1 MKIYRRLLAV
11 LLAVSMN
18 SSMISAVY
26 SAESEEIDLNG
37 KTVQEAIREVLD
49 NSGLEPEQLGT
60 YPYDYNAF
68 AESLGMIADDKDEE
82 ALKATV
88 TEVQI
93 AEMLDIRNQI
103 QTAVEAGVPL
113 FLNGKAQP
121 IFPYTS
127 GAVETGYSNEDSGI
141 IRYFVYVET
150 NYDTDDDGKLDLVK
164 ALVQLPR
171 SAAEGNYKASVI
183 YEARPYITGCTPY
196 DAVTTVNGSG
206 YDMSKLDSQPA
217 PRVPVQKEPVG
228 TMEHAKNADS
238 SEWYYQNPTSDDY
251 MYEDLT
257 WYDYYLVRGFA
268 VVECGGIGTLDSE
281 GFETCGDYHE
291 IDAYKCV
298 IEWLHGDRIAYT
310 DKTGNI
316 PIEAEWCSGKIGM
329 TGRSYA
335 GTTQFALATTG
346 VEGLETIV
354 PVAGIASWYD
364 YPNSQGICT
373 GSISYLDY
381 LAAYCSG
388 RYFDS
393 KDWRS
398 ILKKY
403 SAYLEQLSQDQLAL
417 NGDYGETWEIRD
429 YTLNTENIKCP
440 ALIVHGLADYNVR
453 PKHFEMMYR
462 AYREAG
468 ADVKLLLH
476 QDGHHTPT
484 HPADEFGFEING
496 EVYDELLNKW
506 FSHYLYDLDNGIENM
521 AEVTAQDS
529 HKNTWISYDS
539 WESYDTLTMTGLE
552 QLVGE
557 TVSFSSNY
565 TASKVNQANWT
576 DKFILNGGTPAV
588 SAMYT
593 MDITE
598 ETVIKGSVPVRF
610 HASVSNADGV
620 TTPLGERDALTVS
633 AMLVEIPASGE
644 KIRSFFNKP
653 TNSTFA
659 EQKMLKKGG
668 LWQGGGLKNYDL
680 VELVPSNQSYM
691 VITRGWMDLCNPDAG
706 YDSASASAAGKISP
720 EEGVYYDYTLYLQ
733 PTAYRIQE
741 GNQLALILYS
751 YEPFAGMAYMGTGDY
766 VITLDTASLSA
777 EIPVAAPVSDLEII
791 SGTGGKVNDAAAAPQ
806 VENGT
811 DVTVEAI
818 PYAGYAFDHW
828 LVNGEISGKN
838 AKTVFEISGD
848 TVIEAVFAEEDI
860 PEFTDVEE
868 NSWYE
873 AAVNYVIRNGIMDG
887 TSGETFSPAMT
898 MTRAEAITLFYRM
911 EGEPEVS
918 MKNPFEDVPD
928 GESYTDAVIWAAS
941 RGIVKGMTSDTF
953 APELPITREQ
963 LVTVLYRYAR
973 SIKKSAF
980 ADITG
985 FGDADSVSGYAGNAM
1000 KWAVGAGIIHGMY
1013 GELVPQGAATR
1024 AQISIILMR
1033 LKQD

>member
-1 MKIYRRLLAV
+1 MKIHKRVLSV
-11 LLAVSMN
+11 LLAASMN
-18 SSMISAVY
+18 FSMISTV
-26 SAESEEIDLNG
+26 SSVETEKIDLTG
-37 KTVQEAIREVLD
+37 RTVQEAIKEVLE

-68 AESLGMIADDKDEE
+68 AESLGMIADDNDQE

-88 TEVQI
+88 TEAQI
-93 AEMLDIRNQI
+93 AEMLDIREQI
-103 QTAVEAGVPL
+103 QTAVEDGVPL

-127 GAVETGYSNEDSGI
+127 GAVETGYSNEDSEI

-150 NYDTDDDGKLDLVK
+150 NYDTDDDGKLDMVK
-164 ALVQLPR
+164 ALVQVPR
-171 SAAEGNYKASVI
+171 SAVEGNYKASVI

-196 DAVTTVNGSG
+196 DAVMTFKDSS

-217 PRVPVQKEPVG
+217 PRVPSQEEPVG
-228 TMEHAKNADS
+228 TMEHAQNADS
-238 SEWYYQNPTSDDY
+238 SEWYYRNPQESEY
-251 MYEDLT
+251 KYEDLT

-268 VVECGGIGTLDSE
+268 VVECGGLGTLDSE

-310 DKTGNI
+310 DKNGSI

-364 YPNSQGICT
+364 YPNSQGLCT

-393 KDWRS
+393 TDWRS
-398 ILKKY
+398 IQKKY
-403 SAYLEQLSQDQLAL
+403 SAYLEQLSQDQIAL
-417 NGDYGETWEIRD
+417 NGDYGETWAVRD
-429 YTLNTENIKCP
+429 YTLNAENIRCP

-496 EVYDELLNKW
+496 EVYDELLNQW
-506 FSHYLYDLDNGIENM
+506 FSHYLSDLDNGIENM

-529 HKNTWISYDS
+529 HENVWVSYES
-539 WESYDTLTMTGLE
+539 WECFETLTMTGFE
-552 QLVGE
+552 QQEGE
-557 TVSFSSNY
+557 TVSFSSDY
-565 TASKVNQANWT
+565 AASKVNQGNWT
-576 DKFILNGGTPAV
+576 DKLILNGGTPEI

-610 HASVSNADGV
+610 RASVSNADGKV
-620 TTPLGERDALTVS
+620 TPLGERDALTVS
-633 AMLVEIPASGE
+633 AMLVEIPASGQ
-644 KIRSFFNKP
+644 KIQSFFRLPN
-653 TNSTFA
+653 NSTYA

-680 VELVPSNQSYM
+680 VELVPKDRSYM
-691 VITRGWMDLCNPDAG
+691 VITRGWMDLCNPEAG
-706 YDSASASAAGKISP
+706 YDSASAAEKVSL
-720 EEGVYYDYTLYLQ
+720 EEGVYYNYTLYLQ
-733 PTAYRIQE
+733 PTAYRVQE
-741 GNQLALILYS
+741 GNQLALVFYS
-751 YEPFAGMAYMGTGDY
+751 YEPYPGMAYSGTKDY
-766 VITLDTASLSA
+766 EITLDAASVAA
-777 EIPVAAPVSDLEII
+777 EIPVSSQISDLEIV
-791 SGTGGKVNDAAAAPQ
+791 SGTGGRVNASVRTPK

-811 DVTVEAI
+811 NVTVEAV
-818 PYAGYAFDHW
+818 PDAGYAFEHW
-828 LVNGEISGKN
+828 LVNGEIVGETMK
-838 AKTVFEISGD
+838 ADYEILGN
-848 TVIEAVFAEEDI
+848 TVIEAVFAEA
-860 PEFTDVEE
+860 EFADVEAGG
-868 NSWYE
+868 WYE
-873 AAVNYVIRNGIMDG
+873 EAVYYVVRNGMMTG
-887 TSGETFSPAMT
+887 TSDESFSPAMT
-898 MTRAEAITLFYRM
+898 VTRAEAVMLFYRM
-911 EGEPEVS
+911 EGEPKVS
-918 MKNPFEDVPD
+918 VKNPFADVSD
-928 GESYTDAVIWAAS
+928 GNSYADAVDWAFS
-941 RGIVKGMTSDTF
+941 KGIVKGMDADTF
-953 APELPITREQ
+953 APDLPITREQ
-963 LVTVLYRYAR
+963 LVTILYRYAR
-973 SIKKSAF
+973 SIKKSAL
-980 ADITG
+980 ADISG
-985 FGDADSVSGYAGNAM
+985 FGDAEAVSGYAENAM
-1000 KWAVGAGIIHGMY
+1000 KWAVGAGIIQGMY
-1013 GELVPQGAATR
+1013 GELVPQGMATR
-1024 AQISIILMR
+1024 AQTATVIMRLMR
-1033 LKQD
+1033 E